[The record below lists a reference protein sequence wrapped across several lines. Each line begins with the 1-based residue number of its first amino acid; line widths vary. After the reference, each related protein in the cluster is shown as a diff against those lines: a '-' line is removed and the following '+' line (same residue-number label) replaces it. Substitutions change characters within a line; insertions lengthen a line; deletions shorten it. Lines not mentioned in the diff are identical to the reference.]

1 MKSCAKTD
9 VGRKRTINQD
19 NVYRTDQPI
28 GRLPNLYIVADG
40 MGGHN
45 AGDYASRTCVEILIE
60 SVKMSAA
67 LTPIGVLQEAIH
79 KANEEIYQRSCED
92 PSLEGMGTTVVVATI
107 FGSKMYV
114 ANIGDSRLYLLNST
128 IIHQVTE
135 DHSLVEA
142 MVRNGELKKE
152 EARTHPNKNIIT
164 RALGTDRQVTADFFE
179 VTLKEN
185 DIVLMCTD
193 GLSNMLEDQE
203 ILHIVNHYSESLMAT
218 AAQLVKE
225 ANEHGGKDNIGIV
238 LMHLS

>member
-19 NVYRTDQPI
+19 NVYRMDQPI
-28 GRLPNLYIVADG
+28 GSLPNLYIVADG

-45 AGDYASRTCVEILIE
+45 AGDYASRTCIEILPE
-60 SVKMSAA
+60 SVQISSV
-67 LTPIGVLQEAIH
+67 LTPIGVLQEAIN
-79 KANEEIYQRSCED
+79 KANEEIYRRSCED
-92 PSLEGMGTTVVVATI
+92 PLLEGMGTTVVVATV
-107 FGSKMYV
+107 FGNKMYV
-114 ANIGDSRLYLLNST
+114 ANIGDSRLYLLNQT
-128 IIHQVTE
+128 TIHQVTE

-152 EARTHPNKNIIT
+152 EARVHPNKNIIT
-164 RALGTDRQVTADFFE
+164 RALGTDKQVTAEFFE

-203 ILHIVNHYSESLMAT
+203 ILHIVNSYSESLMAT

-225 ANEHGGKDNIGIV
+225 ANECGGKDNIGIV
-238 LMHLS
+238 LMRL

>member
-9 VGRKRTINQD
+9 VGRKRLINQD

-28 GRLPNLYIVADG
+28 GSLPNLYIVADG

-45 AGDYASRTCVEILIE
+45 AGDYASRTCVEVLSE
-60 SVKMSAA
+60 SVKMSSV
-67 LTPIGVLQEAIH
+67 LTPIGVLQEAIGR
-79 KANEEIYQRSCED
+79 ANQEIYRRSCED
-92 PSLEGMGTTVVVATI
+92 PALEGMGTTVVAATV
-107 FGSKMYV
+107 FKNKMYV

-128 IIHQVTE
+128 MIHQVTE

-152 EARTHPNKNIIT
+152 EARIHPNKNIIT

-185 DIVLMCTD
+185 DVVLMCTD

-203 ILHIVNHYSESLMAT
+203 ILHIVNSYSESLMT
-218 AAQLVKE
+218 AAVQLIKE

-238 LMHLS
+238 LMQL

>member
-19 NVYRTDQPI
+19 NVYRMDQPI
-28 GRLPNLYIVADG
+28 GSLPNLYIVADG

-45 AGDYASRTCVEILIE
+45 AGDYASRTCIEILPE
-60 SVKMSAA
+60 SVQISSV
-67 LTPIGVLQEAIH
+67 LTPIGVLQEAIN
-79 KANEEIYQRSCED
+79 KANEEIYRRSCED
-92 PSLEGMGTTVVVATI
+92 PLLEGMGTTVVVATV
-107 FGSKMYV
+107 FGNKMYV
-114 ANIGDSRLYLLNST
+114 ANIGDSRLYLLNQT
-128 IIHQVTE
+128 TIHQVTE

-152 EARTHPNKNIIT
+152 EARVHPNKNIIT
-164 RALGTDRQVTADFFE
+164 RALGTDKQVTADFFE

-203 ILHIVNHYSESLMAT
+203 ILHIVNSYSESLMAT

-225 ANEHGGKDNIGIV
+225 ANECGGKDNIGIV
-238 LMHLS
+238 LMRL

>member
-19 NVYRTDQPI
+19 NVYRMDQPI
-28 GRLPNLYIVADG
+28 GSLPNLYIVADG

-45 AGDYASRTCVEILIE
+45 AGDYASRTCIEILPE
-60 SVKMSAA
+60 SVQISSI
-67 LTPIGVLQEAIH
+67 LTPIGVLQEAIN
-79 KANEEIYQRSCED
+79 KANEEIYRRSCED
-92 PSLEGMGTTVVVATI
+92 PLLEGMGTTVVVATV
-107 FGSKMYV
+107 FGNKMYV
-114 ANIGDSRLYLLNST
+114 ANIGDSRLYLLNQT
-128 IIHQVTE
+128 TIHQVTE

-152 EARTHPNKNIIT
+152 EARVHPNKNIIT
-164 RALGTDRQVTADFFE
+164 RALGTDKQVTADFFE

-203 ILHIVNHYSESLMAT
+203 ILHIVNSYSESLMAT
-218 AAQLVKE
+218 ATQLVKE
-225 ANEHGGKDNIGIV
+225 ANECGGKDNIGIV
-238 LMHLS
+238 LMRL

>member
-19 NVYRTDQPI
+19 NVYRMDQPI
-28 GRLPNLYIVADG
+28 GSLPNLYIVADG

-45 AGDYASRTCVEILIE
+45 AGDYASRTCIEILPE
-60 SVKMSAA
+60 SVQISSI
-67 LTPIGVLQEAIH
+67 LTPIGILQEAIN
-79 KANEEIYQRSCED
+79 KANEEIYRRSCED
-92 PSLEGMGTTVVVATI
+92 PLLEGMGTTVVVATVL
-107 FGSKMYV
+107 GNKMYV
-114 ANIGDSRLYLLNST
+114 ANIGDSRLYLLNQT
-128 IIHQVTE
+128 TIHQVTE

-152 EARTHPNKNIIT
+152 EARVHPNKNIIT
-164 RALGTDRQVTADFFE
+164 RALGTDKHVTADFFE

-225 ANEHGGKDNIGIV
+225 ANECGGKDNIGIV
-238 LMHLS
+238 LMRL

>member
-19 NVYRTDQPI
+19 RVYRTDQQI
-28 GRLPNLYIVADG
+28 GSLPNLYIVADG

-45 AGDYASRTCVEILIE
+45 AGDYASKTCVEILPE
-60 SVKMSAA
+60 SVQISSV
-67 LTPIGVLQEAIH
+67 LTPIGVLQEAIN
-79 KANEEIYQRSCED
+79 KANEEIYRRSCED
-92 PSLEGMGTTVVVATI
+92 PLLEGMGTTVVVATVL
-107 FGSKMYV
+107 GDKMYV
-114 ANIGDSRLYLLNST
+114 ANIGDSRLYLLNQT
-128 IIHQVTE
+128 TIHQVTE

-152 EARTHPNKNIIT
+152 EARLHPNKNIIT

-179 VTLKEN
+179 VTLKEH
-185 DIVLMCTD
+185 DLVLMCTD

-203 ILHIVNHYSESLMAT
+203 ILHIVNSYSENLMET
-218 AAQLVKE
+218 AVQLIKE

-238 LMHLS
+238 LMHL

>member
-19 NVYRTDQPI
+19 NVYRMDQPI
-28 GRLPNLYIVADG
+28 GSLPNLYIVADG

-45 AGDYASRTCVEILIE
+45 AGDYASRTCIEILPE
-60 SVKMSAA
+60 SVQISSI
-67 LTPIGVLQEAIH
+67 LTPIGVLQEAIN
-79 KANEEIYQRSCED
+79 KANEEIYRRSCED
-92 PSLEGMGTTVVVATI
+92 PLLEGMGTTVVVATV
-107 FGSKMYV
+107 FGNKMYV
-114 ANIGDSRLYLLNST
+114 ANIGDSRLYLLNQT
-128 IIHQVTE
+128 TIHQVTE

-152 EARTHPNKNIIT
+152 EARVHPNKNIIT
-164 RALGTDRQVTADFFE
+164 RALGTDKQVTADFFE

-203 ILHIVNHYSESLMAT
+203 ILHIVNSSSESLMAT
-218 AAQLVKE
+218 ATQLVKE
-225 ANEHGGKDNIGIV
+225 ANECGGKDNIGIV
-238 LMHLS
+238 LMRL

>member
-19 NVYRTDQPI
+19 NVYRMDQPI
-28 GRLPNLYIVADG
+28 GSLPNLYIVADG

-45 AGDYASRTCVEILIE
+45 AGDYASRTCIEILPE
-60 SVKMSAA
+60 SVQISSI
-67 LTPIGVLQEAIH
+67 LTPIGVLQEAIN
-79 KANEEIYQRSCED
+79 KANEEIYRRSCED
-92 PSLEGMGTTVVVATI
+92 PLLEGMGTTVVVATV
-107 FGSKMYV
+107 FGNKMYV
-114 ANIGDSRLYLLNST
+114 ANIGDSRLYLLNQT
-128 IIHQVTE
+128 TIHQVTE

-152 EARTHPNKNIIT
+152 EARVHPNKNIIT
-164 RALGTDRQVTADFFE
+164 RALGTDKQVTADFFE

-203 ILHIVNHYSESLMAT
+203 ILHIVNSYSDSLMAT
-218 AAQLVKE
+218 ATQLVKE
-225 ANEHGGKDNIGIV
+225 ANECGGKDNIGIV
-238 LMHLS
+238 LMRL